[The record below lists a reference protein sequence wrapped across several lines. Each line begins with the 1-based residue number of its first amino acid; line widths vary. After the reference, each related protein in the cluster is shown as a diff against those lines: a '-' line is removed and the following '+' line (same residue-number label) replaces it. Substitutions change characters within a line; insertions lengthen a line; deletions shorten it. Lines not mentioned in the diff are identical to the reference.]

1 MSGFT
6 GNFEKD
12 LEPFCR
18 SSGVVG
24 SEDCPADVK
33 VVVKLLLISLVPRHG
48 PDVAGRGF
56 SVSSRELTLRDLN
69 RWIWMFI
76 RKVEVDWLLRVVGV
90 VDCLSG
96 GV

>member
-33 VVVKLLLISLVPRHG
+33 VVVKLLLVSLIPRHG
-48 PDVAGRGF
+48 PDVAGRGL
-56 SVSSRELTLRDLN
+56 SVSSRKLTLRDCN
-69 RWIWMFI
+69 RRIWMLI
-76 RKVEVDWLLRVVGV
+76 REVEVDRLLRVVGV